1 MSKHHVTARRLT
13 TPVVAV
19 TIAILAASL
28 ITMRS
33 TYHATAWTPDQDSVR
48 IDPYALQLT
57 IKSLPTQETG
67 DPI

>member
-1 MSKHHVTARRLT
+1 MFKHHVTVRRLT

-19 TIAILAASL
+19 TIAILAAGL
-28 ITMRS
+28 ITMRP
-33 TYHATAWTPDQDSVR
+33 THYPTAWTPNQASAG

-67 DPI
+67 DLF

>member
-13 TPVVAV
+13 TPIVAATV
-19 TIAILAASL
+19 AILAAGL

-33 TYHATAWTPDQDSVR
+33 THHATAWTPDQTSVG
-48 IDPYALQLT
+48 IDPYALELT

-67 DPI
+67 DLI